1 MTRMTRL
8 PGRDVS
14 TAARLAWEDSSGHW
28 AGQTKE
34 GRFILE
40 TYAGPQSSGGGI
52 ASATR
57 ALVWAFKAITRQAG
71 QQEGRKKDV
80 SFLVRMACS

>member
-1 MTRMTRL
+1 MTRL

-14 TAARLAWEDSSGHW
+14 TAARLAWEDGSGHW

-40 TYAGPQSSGGGI
+40 THAGPQSSGGDI

-57 ALVWAFKAITRQAG
+57 ALVWAFIKQSQDRPDG
-71 QQEGRKKDV
+71 KREEKKMFH
-80 SFLVRMACS
+80 S